1 MLLIILFFA
10 LFPNHSIRLFHPVLW
25 STSASLPLLPAPL
38 CMPILPPPLFVR
50 VCAPKLTVKRANRK
64 IITVKESTNGAFPRL
79 TSIIITPRT
88 AERRPGGRRTNGRVG
103 GERTRSQRAAWQ
115 AGRRGAG
122 VQVLVALRALREARP
137 LFSSLVARSPPPPL
151 PPFLDEVVSDNFGAI
166 ISFDIDGFNERRTI
180 PPRPL
185 LSHVRPPAS
194 LPRRLTSLQ
203 WFSCS
208 CALAALS
215 VATEE

>member
-1 MLLIILFFA
+1 MEGKSLLLIILLFA

-25 STSASLPLLPAPL
+25 STSASLALPPPHAH
-38 CMPILPPPLFVR
+38 PPPLFVR

-88 AERRPGGRRTNGRVG
+88 RRTEAETRPGGRRTNGRVR

-122 VQVLVALRALREARP
+122 VQVLVALRACVRLAP
-137 LFSSLVARSPPPPL
+137 SFPRSPL
-151 PPFLDEVVSDNFGAI
+151 
-166 ISFDIDGFNERRTI
+166 
-180 PPRPL
+180 
-185 LSHVRPPAS
+185 PAS
-194 LPRRLTSLQ
+194 SSSFP
-203 WFSCS
+203 
-208 CALAALS
+208 
-215 VATEE
+215 

>member
-1 MLLIILFFA
+1 MVDVGI
-10 LFPNHSIRLFHPVLW
+10 S
-25 STSASLPLLPAPL
+25 SLPCSPPHAHPPL
-38 CMPILPPPLFVR
+38 LFVR

-88 AERRPGGRRTNGRVG
+88 DGGTWAERRPGGRTANKRASGGRTN
-103 GERTRSQRAAWQ
+103 TKPTSCL
-115 AGRRGAG
+115 AGRPSWGRSSSLGRPAC
-122 VQVLVALRALREARP
+122 VREARP
-137 LFSSLVARSPPPPL
+137 LFSSIVACSPPPL

-166 ISFDIDGFNERRTI
+166 ISFDVVDGFNERRTI
-180 PPRPL
+180 LPRPL
-185 LSHVRPPAS
+185 LSRVRPPPSLRPPS
-194 LPRRLTSLQ
+194 LPYRLTSLQ

>member
-1 MLLIILFFA
+1 MKRAYKACRSGIGPPSLQNQL
-10 LFPNHSIRLFHPVLW
+10 LFPRSPPLHVSSQLVTTKGGLVRSKEGEIVAPHHTLLRSLSEPLHPPLPSSFVVDVGI
-25 STSASLPLLPAPL
+25 SCPPLL
-38 CMPILPPPLFVR
+38 MPILLFFSC

-122 VQVLVALRALREARP
+122 VQVLVALRACVRLAPSFPR
-137 LFSSLVARSPPPPL
+137 SSLA
-151 PPFLDEVVSDNFGAI
+151 
-166 ISFDIDGFNERRTI
+166 
-180 PPRPL
+180 PRLLFL
-185 LSHVRPPAS
+185 LS
-194 LPRRLTSLQ
+194 LMKL
-203 WFSCS
+203 
-208 CALAALS
+208 
-215 VATEE
+215 

>member
-25 STSASLPLLPAPL
+25 STSVSLPLLPAPL

-88 AERRPGGRRTNGRVG
+88 GAERRPGGRRTNGRVG

-122 VQVLVALRALREARP
+122 VQVLVALRACVRLAP
-137 LFSSLVARSPPPPL
+137 SFPHSSLA
-151 PPFLDEVVSDNFGAI
+151 
-166 ISFDIDGFNERRTI
+166 
-180 PPRPL
+180 PRLLLFL
-185 LSHVRPPAS
+185 LS
-194 LPRRLTSLQ
+194 LMKL
-203 WFSCS
+203 
-208 CALAALS
+208 
-215 VATEE
+215 